1 MTSMPF
7 TQARALVDT
16 CLSLPHITQLVSKF
30 YISSLRE
37 NCHLNIAMTF
47 SLVSLTLSSSP
58 SNSSFP
64 VYRVPILPCLQAS
77 DSLCYSIRAKLWVW
91 YSKFFH
97 NLDPH
102 PHCILCKGLSAVF
115 RNTSRP
121 LHSCFFSSL
130 ACPSPLSLLSKYQ
143 FILQI
148 LSPLECLAQI
158 HPSIHPFTNVHW
170 RPMSYALQ
178 RTLKRQ

>member
-1 MTSMPF
+1 MTSTPS

-47 SLVSLTLSSSP
+47 SLVSPALSSSP

-64 VYRVPILPCLQAS
+64 VDRVPILPCLQAS
-77 DSLCYSIRAKLWVW
+77 DSYSIRAKLWVW

-97 NLDPH
+97 NLVPH
-102 PHCILCKGLSAVF
+102 PHCILCKGLPAVF

-143 FILQI
+143 SIPQI

-158 HPSIHPFTNVHW
+158 HPSIHTSTNVHW
-170 RPMSYALQ
+170 RPMSYAIQL
-178 RTLKRQ
+178 TLKRQ